1 MKKVLSLLL
10 TLSILLGVCSMLS
23 VSAADAG
30 IKVGFGRHD
39 FTPDYEVPL
48 AGLTNSRNGSWPL
61 TPEDRLLSTVV
72 AIADGSGS
80 TVLICTSDMTRINND
95 WIPELRAAM
104 SKASGVPEN
113 SIHISATHTHSS
125 VSAIGVCAKGTQFY
139 NDYVAGFAKAAKE
152 AVDDL
157 SSVTVKVGSVDVP
170 YLNNVRHYWRQNG
183 HINGNNFVT
192 SVGAGAWG
200 YSVIEA
206 DREVQI
212 IRFVRE
218 GKKDV
223 LMLNW
228 QAHPTTAS
236 CLTDYGTA
244 NKYSISAD
252 FIAYCRNYLEAKD
265 GDCLVA
271 YYSGASGN
279 VAPYHQSATIRE
291 LEQENCPNDTT
302 LHGARLAQYIMP
314 ALQNLKTIDVSGS
327 VQSMQMIH
335 KAIDGSGAAIVEYE
349 LNAVGVGKSIGFV
362 TAQYEMVTEHGMYI
376 KENSPFEITF
386 VLYLCNGRGGYIPSL
401 FVYDYPALI
410 EGNPIAYEA
419 TICQVIKGTGEDFA
433 QSMVNM
439 LNVLYK

>member
-1 MKKVLSLLL
+1 MKKVVSLLL
-10 TLSILLGVCSMLS
+10 TLSILLGIGSMLS

-30 IKVGFGRHD
+30 IQVGFGRHD

-48 AGLTNSRNGSWPL
+48 AGLTNARNGSSTL

-72 AIADGSGS
+72 AISDGNGGI
-80 TVLICTSDMTRINND
+80 TLICTSDMTRINND

-125 VSAIGVCAKGTQFY
+125 VEASGVCQKDGQFY

-157 SSVTVKVGSVDVP
+157 SPVTVKVGSVDVP
-170 YLNNVRHYWRQNG
+170 HLNNVRHYWRQNG
-183 HINGNNFVT
+183 HINGNNFV
-192 SVGAGAWG
+192 SSNPGEWG

-206 DREVQI
+206 DKEAQI

-236 CLTDYGTA
+236 CLTDYGKA
-244 NKYSISAD
+244 NKHSISAD
-252 FIAYCRNYLEAKD
+252 FIAYCRNYLEAQD

-279 VAPYHQSATIRE
+279 VAPYHQSSKIRE
-291 LEQENCPNDTT
+291 LQQADCPNDTT
-302 LHGARLAQYIMP
+302 VHGVRLAQYILP
-314 ALQNLKTIDVSGS
+314 ALQNLKTVNISGP
-327 VQSMQMIH
+327 VKNLQMLM
-335 KAIDGSGAAIVEYE
+335 KVPDNGMSQLVTYE
-349 LNAVGVGKSIGFV
+349 LNAISVGKSIGFV
-362 TAQYEMVTEHGMYI
+362 TAQYEMVTEHGMYV

-386 VLYLCNGRGGYIPSL
+386 VLYLCNGRGGYVPSL
-401 FVYDYPALI
+401 YVYDYPELF
-410 EGNPIAYEA
+410 EGNPVAYETTVCKVA
-419 TICQVIKGTGEDFA
+419 PGTGNDFA